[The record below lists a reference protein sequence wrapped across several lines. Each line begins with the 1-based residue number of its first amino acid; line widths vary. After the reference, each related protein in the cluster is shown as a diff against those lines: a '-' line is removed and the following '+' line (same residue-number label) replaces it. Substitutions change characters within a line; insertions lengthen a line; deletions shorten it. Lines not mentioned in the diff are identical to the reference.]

1 MKNIEMIAEDSAIV
15 RVAVFD
21 SLNRPYSVQE
31 MLCYMFIYLGD
42 PDAKQY
48 QAEVNGNV
56 LTVLV
61 PKGVIYEAGAFPYEI
76 VITDGENLQFTIVQ
90 GTITAIPRI
99 KP

>member
-31 MLCYMFIYLGD
+31 MHCLMYIYLGD
-42 PDAKQY
+42 VKQY

-61 PKGVIYEAGAFPYEI
+61 PKGVIKDAGAFPYEI

-90 GTITAIPRI
+90 GTITAISRI
-99 KP
+99 KA